1 MLTQHKKLMDEA
13 QRLEPSVMV
22 TERNWSALLEMQD
35 RLFRQQMQLDA
46 DLKMLLTKAEAQ
58 ESLIKMQ
65 TSAENFEKQAGSLNE
80 RYSSGCKA
88 LTETTKIALTTIL
101 NDTKNQLSDMEQD
114 GTEEDHHLR
123 VDLDCGSD
131 LVRGAVQPWPC
142 CGADDGRCADS
153 ATERLCRC
161 TLTASAARS
170 SGKRKPPSVTP
181 RTITKIGIWNKKCE
195 RGDSMASIKQLS
207 DRKYKITISNGYRT
221 DGRKVCKAKTIQV
234 PDSIPKRGVEQYV
247 YHEAERLE
255 RLFKQG
261 YSEDGEMTFETYARG
276 WLERQ
281 TKYAPGTIAF
291 YRRSLETVF
300 PEIGAIKL
308 NRLRPI
314 ALENLLAK
322 LRKRTYRG
330 KPIKEKTV
338 QKYLTVVSAVLSDAK
353 RNEIIEKNPARMIDL
368 PDAER
373 KAQEIP
379 TMEEMQKFLSAL
391 CYEEPVFQLFYFLAI
406 NTGMR
411 RGELCALR
419 WSDVIVTGSYE
430 GYIIVRHSRS
440 TVSGEG
446 VQEGKTKNGRTRTV
460 SMNEEMFSLLRGFCY
475 RKMRLRDE
483 HGIPFPEYIFT
494 KDDGTPI
501 HPDTFS
507 KHLKALFA
515 EIGLPK
521 TYHLHTLR
529 HFFVSTLLHEG
540 VDKNTVADL
549 AGHGDTS
556 FLERTYCHPQMQLK
570 QEAAKRMSNSLF
582 AAPNPELLVS

>member
-1 MLTQHKKLMDEA
+1 M
-13 QRLEPSVMV
+13 
-22 TERNWSALLEMQD
+22 
-35 RLFRQQMQLDA
+35 
-46 DLKMLLTKAEAQ
+46 
-58 ESLIKMQ
+58 
-65 TSAENFEKQAGSLNE
+65 
-80 RYSSGCKA
+80 CKA
-88 LTETTKIALTTIL
+88 WQLIFSCFPLCALV
-101 NDTKNQLSDMEQD
+101 K
-114 GTEEDHHLR
+114 
-123 VDLDCGSD
+123 
-131 LVRGAVQPWPC
+131 
-142 CGADDGRCADS
+142 RC
-153 ATERLCRC
+153 
-161 TLTASAARS
+161 
-170 SGKRKPPSVTP
+170 
-181 RTITKIGIWNKKCE
+181 
-195 RGDSMASIKQLS
+195 LS

-221 DGRKVCKAKTIQV
+221 DGRKICKAKTIQV
-234 PDSIPKRGVEQYV
+234 PDSVPKRGIEQYV

-373 KAQEIP
+373 KVQEIP

-419 WSDVIVTGSYE
+419 WSDVIVTGN
-430 GYIIVRHSRS
+430 IIVQHSRS

-460 SMNEEMFSLLRGFCY
+460 SMNEEMFSLLHGFCH

-483 HGIPFPEYIFT
+483 KGIPFPEYIFT

-570 QEAAKRMSNSLF
+570 QDAAKRMSNSLF
-582 AAPNPELLVS
+582 AIPNPELLVS